1 MGNQFLLEGKTILV
15 TGSSS
20 GIGRGVAV
28 ECAKMGAKLVLNGRN
43 EERLAQTLAML
54 EGEGHIVIA
63 ADLTD
68 HNSVEAMVEHLPQLD
83 GVSHNAGVTSIG
95 MIKFM
100 KENDWHD
107 LSQTNVFSAI
117 WLTRCLVA
125 RKKLNR
131 PSSIVFTSSIS
142 GNDSVRHGEAL
153 YAATKSALS
162 GFAKAAALDL
172 APQGIRVN
180 CVHPGMIMTELFQSA
195 QDTLTQDIDEL
206 KKLFPLKRFG
216 APEDV
221 ANGIIYLLS
230 DASSW
235 VTGTELK
242 IDGGYTLE

>member
-1 MGNQFLLEGKTILV
+1 MNGRFSLEGKTLLV
-15 TGSSS
+15 TGASS
-20 GIGRGVAV
+20 GIGRCVAV
-28 ECAKMGAKLVLNGRN
+28 ECAKMGAKLVINGRN
-43 EERLAQTLAML
+43 QERLNQTLSML
-54 EGEGHIVIA
+54 EGIGHQAIA
-63 ADLTD
+63 ADLSD
-68 HNSVEAMVEHLPQLD
+68 HEAVSAMVEQLPQLD

-95 MIKFM
+95 MIKFI
-100 KENDWHD
+100 KADDWQA

-125 RKKLNR
+125 KKKLNK
-131 PSSIVFTSSIS
+131 PASVVFTSSIS

-180 CVHPGMIMTELFQSA
+180 CVHPGMIETELFHSS
-195 QDTLTQDIDEL
+195 QDALTQDLDEM

-216 APEDV
+216 NPEDV
-221 ANGIIYLLS
+221 ADGIIYLLS

-242 IDGGYTLE
+242 IDGGYTLV

>member
-1 MGNQFLLEGKTILV
+1 MNGRFSLGGKTLLV
-15 TGSSS
+15 TGASS
-20 GIGRGVAV
+20 GIGRCVAV
-28 ECAKMGAKLVLNGRN
+28 ECAKMGAKLVINGRN
-43 EERLAQTLAML
+43 QERLNQTLEML
-54 EGEGHIVIA
+54 DGTGHQAIA

-68 HNSVEAMVEHLPQLD
+68 HEAVSAMVELLPPLD

-95 MIKFM
+95 MIKFI
-100 KENDWHD
+100 KEDDWRD

-131 PSSIVFTSSIS
+131 PASIVFTSSIS
-142 GNDSVRHGEAL
+142 GNDSVRHGESL

-180 CVHPGMIMTELFQSA
+180 CVHPGMIETELFHSS
-195 QDTLTQDIDEL
+195 QDALTQDLEEM

-216 APEDV
+216 NPEDV
-221 ANGIIYLLS
+221 ADGIIYLLS

-242 IDGGYTLE
+242 IDGGYTLV

>member
-1 MGNQFLLEGKTILV
+1 MENRFSLEGKTLLV
-15 TGSSS
+15 TGASS
-20 GIGRGVAV
+20 GIGRSVAL
-28 ECAKMGAKLVLNGRN
+28 ECAKMGAKLIVNGRN
-43 EERLAQTLAML
+43 QERLNQTLAML
-54 EGEGHIVIA
+54 EGSGHQAIA

-68 HNSVEAMVEHLPQLD
+68 HEAVAALVGQLPHLD
-83 GVSHNAGVTSIG
+83 GVSHNAGVSSIG
-95 MIKFM
+95 MIKFI
-100 KENDWHD
+100 KENDWQQI
-107 LSQTNVFSAI
+107 SQTNVFSAI

-131 PSSIVFTSSIS
+131 PASIVFTSSIS

-180 CVHPGMIMTELFQSA
+180 CVHPGMIETELFHSS
-195 QDTLTQDIDEL
+195 QDALSQDIEEL

-216 APEDV
+216 APKDV
-221 ANGIIYLLS
+221 ADGIIYLLS

-235 VTGTELK
+235 VTGSELK
-242 IDGGYTLE
+242 IDGGYTLV

>member
-1 MGNQFLLEGKTILV
+1 MKSRFSLEGKTLLV
-15 TGSSS
+15 TGASS

-43 EERLAQTLAML
+43 QERLEQTHAML
-54 EGEGHIVIA
+54 EGEGHQIVV
-63 ADLTD
+63 ADL
-68 HNSVEAMVEHLPQLD
+68 SVPEVVAKMVESLPQLD
-83 GVSHNAGVTSIG
+83 GVSHNAGVSSIG
-95 MIKFM
+95 MIKFI
-100 KENDWHD
+100 KENDWQD
-107 LSQTNVFSAI
+107 LSQNNVFPAI

-125 RKKLNR
+125 RKKLNK
-131 PSSIVFTSSIS
+131 PASIVFTSSIS

-180 CVHPGMIMTELFQSA
+180 CVHPGMVETELFHSA
-195 QDTLTQDIDEL
+195 QDALAQNIDEL
-206 KKLFPLKRFG
+206 KKLFPMKRFG
-216 APEDV
+216 TTEDV
-221 ANGIIYLLS
+221 ADGIIYLLS

-242 IDGGYTLE
+242 IDGGYTLM

>member
-1 MGNQFLLEGKTILV
+1 V
-15 TGSSS
+15 
-20 GIGRGVAV
+20 
-28 ECAKMGAKLVLNGRN
+28 
-43 EERLAQTLAML
+43 
-54 EGEGHIVIA
+54 
-63 ADLTD
+63 
-68 HNSVEAMVEHLPQLD
+68 
-83 GVSHNAGVTSIG
+83 
-95 MIKFM
+95 
-100 KENDWHD
+100 
-107 LSQTNVFSAI
+107 
-117 WLTRCLVA
+117 
-125 RKKLNR
+125 
-131 PSSIVFTSSIS
+131 
-142 GNDSVRHGEAL
+142 
-153 YAATKSALS
+153 
-162 GFAKAAALDL
+162 FAKAAALDV

>member
-1 MGNQFLLEGKTILV
+1 MNGRFSLEGKTLLV
-15 TGSSS
+15 TGASS
-20 GIGRGVAV
+20 GIGRCVAV
-28 ECAKMGAKLVLNGRN
+28 ECAKMGAKLVINGRN
-43 EERLAQTLAML
+43 QERLNQTLSML
-54 EGEGHIVIA
+54 EGVGHQAIA
-63 ADLTD
+63 ADLSD
-68 HNSVEAMVEHLPQLD
+68 HEAVSAMVEQLPPLD

-95 MIKFM
+95 MIKFI
-100 KENDWHD
+100 KENDWRD

-131 PSSIVFTSSIS
+131 PASIVFTSSIS
-142 GNDSVRHGEAL
+142 GNDSVRHGESL

-180 CVHPGMIMTELFQSA
+180 CVHPGMIETELFHSS
-195 QDTLTQDIDEL
+195 QDALTQDLDEM

-216 APEDV
+216 RPEDV
-221 ANGIIYLLS
+221 ADGIIYLLS

-242 IDGGYTLE
+242 IDGGYTLV

>member
-1 MGNQFLLEGKTILV
+1 MNGRFSLEGKTLLV
-15 TGSSS
+15 TGASS
-20 GIGRGVAV
+20 GIGRCVAV
-28 ECAKMGAKLVLNGRN
+28 ECAKMGARLVINGRN
-43 EERLAQTLAML
+43 QERLNQTLAQL
-54 EGEGHIVIA
+54 EGEGHRVIA
-63 ADLTD
+63 ADLT
-68 HNSVEAMVEHLPQLD
+68 NQEAVAAMVEQLPQLD

-95 MIKFM
+95 MIKFL
-100 KENDWHD
+100 KADDW
-107 LSQTNVFSAI
+107 LQISQANVFSAI

-125 RKKLNR
+125 KKKLNR

-153 YAATKSALS
+153 YAASKSALS

-180 CVHPGMIMTELFQSA
+180 SVHPGMIETELFHSS
-195 QDTLTQDIDEL
+195 QDVLTQNLDEM

-216 APEDV
+216 QPEDV
-221 ANGIIYLLS
+221 ADGIIYLLS

-242 IDGGYTLE
+242 IDGGYTLA

>member
-1 MGNQFLLEGKTILV
+1 MKNHFSLEGKTLLV
-15 TGSSS
+15 TGASS

-28 ECAKMGAKLVLNGRN
+28 ECAKMGAKLVLNGRSQ
-43 EERLAQTLAML
+43 ERLDQTLAML
-54 EGEGHIVIA
+54 EGEGHTTIA

-68 HNSVEAMVEHLPQLD
+68 HNAVEAMVEQLPQLD

-131 PSSIVFTSSIS
+131 PSSVVFTSSIS

-172 APQGIRVN
+172 APQGVRVN
-180 CVHPGMIMTELFQSA
+180 CVHPGMVETELFHSA
-195 QDTLTQDIDEL
+195 QDALAQNIDEL
-206 KKLFPLKRFG
+206 KKLFPMKRFG
-216 APEDV
+216 TTEDV

-230 DASSW
+230 EASSW

-242 IDGGYTLE
+242 IDGGYTLM

>member
-1 MGNQFLLEGKTILV
+1 MEGKTLLV
-15 TGSSS
+15 TGASS
-20 GIGRGVAV
+20 GIGRCVAV
-28 ECAKMGAKLVLNGRN
+28 ECAKMGARLVINGRN
-43 EERLAQTLAML
+43 QERLNQTLGLL
-54 EGEGHIVIA
+54 EGTVHQAIV

-68 HNSVEAMVEHLPQLD
+68 HEAVRAMVEQLPQLD

-95 MIKFM
+95 MIKFI
-100 KENDWHD
+100 KADDWQA
-107 LSQTNVFSAI
+107 LSQINVFSAI

-125 RKKLNR
+125 KKKLNK
-131 PSSIVFTSSIS
+131 PASVVFTSSIS

-180 CVHPGMIMTELFQSA
+180 CVHPGMIETDLFHSS
-195 QDTLTQDIDEL
+195 QDALTQDLDEM

-216 APEDV
+216 NPEDV
-221 ANGIIYLLS
+221 ADGIIYLLS

-235 VTGTELK
+235 VTGIELK
-242 IDGGYTLE
+242 IDGGYTLI

>member
-1 MGNQFLLEGKTILV
+1 MNGRFSLGGKTLLV
-15 TGSSS
+15 TGASS
-20 GIGRGVAV
+20 GIGRCVAM
-28 ECAKMGAKLVLNGRN
+28 ECAKMGAKLVINGRN
-43 EERLAQTLAML
+43 QERLNQTLSML
-54 EGEGHIVIA
+54 EGTGHQAIV
-63 ADLTD
+63 ADLSD
-68 HNSVEAMVEHLPQLD
+68 HEAVSTMVEQLPQLD

-95 MIKFM
+95 MIKFI
-100 KENDWHD
+100 KVDDWQA

-125 RKKLNR
+125 KKKLNK
-131 PSSIVFTSSIS
+131 PASVVFTSSIS

-172 APQGIRVN
+172 ASQGIRVN
-180 CVHPGMIMTELFQSA
+180 CIHPGMIETELFHSS
-195 QDTLTQDIDEL
+195 QDALTQDLDEM

-216 APEDV
+216 NPEDV
-221 ANGIIYLLS
+221 ADGIIYLLS

-242 IDGGYTLE
+242 IDGGYTLV

>member
-1 MGNQFLLEGKTILV
+1 MESRFSLGGKTFLV
-15 TGSSS
+15 TGASS
-20 GIGRGVAV
+20 GIGRCVAV
-28 ECAKMGAKLVLNGRN
+28 ECAKMGARIVANGRN
-43 EERLAQTLAML
+43 QERLDQTLAML
-54 EGEGHIVIA
+54 KGEGHTAIS
-63 ADLTD
+63 ADLSD
-68 HNSVEAMVEHLPQLD
+68 HEAVEKMVEQLPQLH

-95 MIKFM
+95 MIKFI
-100 KENDWHD
+100 KEGDWHY
-107 LSQTNVFSAI
+107 LSQANVFSAI

-131 PSSIVFTSSIS
+131 PASIVFTSSIS

-180 CVHPGMIMTELFQSA
+180 CVHPGMIETELFHSS
-195 QDTLTQDIDEL
+195 QDALSQNIDEL

-216 APEDV
+216 KPEDV
-221 ANGIIYLLS
+221 ADGVIYLLS
-230 DASSW
+230 EASSW

-242 IDGGYTLE
+242 IDGGYTLT